1 MKNIFIILI
10 VLTMVHC
17 SPSTKEHQIKGV
29 VYDATMNT
37 ISIITKDKDTLLFSH
52 ARQPIKVKS
61 TDCVNDTAEIFYKG
75 KYTSG
80 MPATKLIV
88 YKNQSPEALQTKTYE
103 GTLPAASCPGV
114 HYSLT
119 IQDQEHSGN
128 GTFTLTMTYI
138 EAENGENTVF
148 NYKGKKYTQ
157 RGDSTDNDA
166 IVWQLVADNG
176 KDIFNFLHE
185 DEKTLVLLNNRLTK
199 SETGL
204 NYSLKLV
211 EE

>member
-37 ISIITKDKDTLLFSH
+37 ISIITKDKDTLLFSTLD
-52 ARQPIKVKS
+52 ADKS
-61 TDCVNDTAEIFYKG
+61 QVNGLLLNDTAEIFYKG

>member
-1 MKNIFIILI
+1 
-10 VLTMVHC
+10 
-17 SPSTKEHQIKGV
+17 
-29 VYDATMNT
+29 
-37 ISIITKDKDTLLFSH
+37 
-52 ARQPIKVKS
+52 
-61 TDCVNDTAEIFYKG
+61 
-75 KYTSG
+75 
-80 MPATKLIV
+80 
-88 YKNQSPEALQTKTYE
+88 
-103 GTLPAASCPGV
+103 
-114 HYSLT
+114 
-119 IQDQEHSGN
+119 
-128 GTFTLTMTYI
+128 MTYI